1 MHFIF
6 VFNNN
11 NMTEKAVSEAQFNK
25 RKKER
30 MIKFLASKKWKGTK
44 KKKKKK
50 SHLHIKLP
58 IKYIMRIQM
67 YMHKAYCCLLKLHFS
82 CLLSTFKIMKGKKF
96 FFFIFPHLIV
106 ILPLIPVM
114 NQCFVWH
121 GIRYECCA
129 TYWLKFNCFEIFKDD
144 FMEMNVKW

>member
-30 MIKFLASKKWKGTK
+30 MIKFLASKKWKGT
-44 KKKKKK
+44 KKKKK

-82 CLLSTFKIMKGKKF
+82 CLLSTFKIMKGKKIF
-96 FFFIFPHLIV
+96 FSIFSHLIV

-114 NQCFVWH
+114 NQCFVWY

-144 FMEMNVKW
+144 FMEMNVKL